1 MFHKCISKIFK
12 PVLNIRISLW
22 AITVSFN
29 TLTFMCVL
37 RFVSDVFRT
46 ESVFTLGLDCSRVTT
61 LFLNDSASCIYSS
74 NARFIQDNAVTVWA
88 LSNTQLLGL
97 NTKANCVVVAAWR
110 MGTLAHQSGWKGKGA
125 GLSIGVEKGIDKQY
139 ICLLHLLNLSVK
151 WTANNKKRWK
161 SV

>member
-46 ESVFTLGLDCSRVTT
+46 ESVFTLGL
-61 LFLNDSASCIYSS
+61 
-74 NARFIQDNAVTVWA
+74 
-88 LSNTQLLGL
+88 
-97 NTKANCVVVAAWR
+97 VA
-110 MGTLAHQSGWKGKGA
+110 H
-125 GLSIGVEKGIDKQY
+125 E
-139 ICLLHLLNLSVK
+139 
-151 WTANNKKRWK
+151 
-161 SV
+161 